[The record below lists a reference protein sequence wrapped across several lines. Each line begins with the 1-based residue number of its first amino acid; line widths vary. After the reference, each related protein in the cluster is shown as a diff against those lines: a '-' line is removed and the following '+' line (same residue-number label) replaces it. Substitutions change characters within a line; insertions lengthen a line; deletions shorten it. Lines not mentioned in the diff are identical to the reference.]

1 MFLQTK
7 TKKDM
12 SKIEQLSEIID
23 SIYASRD
30 IRELLQASL
39 NQTLKALY
47 SERGSIFMA
56 GEDGE
61 ELSLKCANDNELKLD
76 QVRRKL
82 GEGVVGKVAKEKR
95 SLLVK
100 DIRQDR
106 VLTISNINHD
116 YRTNSFLCVPILAG
130 AKLIGVISITENNT
144 GKPYSEE
151 DLKFLEIVAG
161 SIGLQ
166 IEKSKLLCEVEKI
179 KKKAETDGRFTELGK
194 FSSGISHELN
204 NPLDGVVRYINL
216 ALNTIEEGPA
226 RGYLMEAKS
235 GLIRIV
241 NIVRSLLEL
250 SRRNKNLNPKMAS
263 VNDTLE
269 HSIELAMN
277 CVAHKTVD
285 IKKNLHKDLPM
296 IPDMGLESI
305 FSNILKNAV
314 DALGETGSIEVKT
327 ARNNGF
333 IEISISDTGCGM
345 PQEHINRIFE
355 PFFTTKEMSKGVGL
369 GLAICDDIVK
379 RYNGRIQVSSQM
391 DKGTAFVI
399 QLPCKDNA

>member
-1 MFLQTK
+1 
-7 TKKDM
+7 M

-30 IRELLQASL
+30 IRELLQTSL
-39 NQTLKALY
+39 NNALKALY
-47 SERGSIFMA
+47 SERGSIFMT

-61 ELSLKCANDNELKLD
+61 ELSLKCANNDDLK
-76 QVRRKL
+76 QGQIKHKL
-82 GEGVVGKVAKEKR
+82 GDGVVGKVAKEKR

-100 DIRQDR
+100 DVRQDR
-106 VLTISNINHD
+106 ALTISNIYHD

-166 IEKSKLLCEVEKI
+166 IEKSKLFCEVEKI
-179 KKKAETDGRFTELGK
+179 KKKAETDGKFTELGK

-204 NPLDGVVRYINL
+204 NPLDGVLRYVNL
-216 ALNTIEEGPA
+216 ALNTIEEGPS
-226 RGYLMEAKS
+226 REYLMEAKS

-241 NIVRSLLEL
+241 NIVKSLLEL
-250 SRRNKNLNPKMAS
+250 SMRNKNLSPKMAD
-263 VNDTLE
+263 VNEALE
-269 HSIELAMN
+269 RSIELAMN
-277 CVAHKTVD
+277 RVAHKTVD
-285 IKKNLHKDLPM
+285 IKKDLRKDLPM

-327 ARNNGF
+327 AKNNGF
-333 IEISISDTGCGM
+333 IEISIRDTGCGM

-379 RYNGRIQVSSQM
+379 RYNGRIQVSSRM
-391 DKGTAFVI
+391 NKGTAFVI
-399 QLPCKDNA
+399 QLPYKDKA